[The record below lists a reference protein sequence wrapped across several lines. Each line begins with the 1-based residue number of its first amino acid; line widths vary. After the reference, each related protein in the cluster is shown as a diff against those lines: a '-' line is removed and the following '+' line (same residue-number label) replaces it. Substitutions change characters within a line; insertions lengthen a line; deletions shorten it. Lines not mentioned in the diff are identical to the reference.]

1 MAKEKTARDYERELK
16 KMIKGR
22 TGKEC
27 EAWLLPQITLTA
39 SNMVMI
45 KRIETAISEADLTTI
60 VSGSMGQAKTE
71 INPLIP
77 YYDKLQRTL
86 LAQLEALGLNYNV
99 TPKKVTE
106 NTKQGGKEQDVLKQ
120 TLDIAMEGTRNEGY
134 LY

>member
-1 MAKEKTARDYERELK
+1 MAKTKTARDYERELK

-27 EAWLLPQITLTA
+27 EAWLLPQIELTA

-60 VSGSMGQAKTE
+60 VSGLISVLACP
-71 INPLIP
+71 IDPLIP

-120 TLDIAMEGTRNEGY
+120 TLDIAMEGTRNEGD

>member
-1 MAKEKTARDYERELK
+1 M
-16 KMIKGR
+16 
-22 TGKEC
+22 
-27 EAWLLPQITLTA
+27 PQITLTA

-120 TLDIAMEGTRNEGY
+120 TLDIAMEGMTNEGN
-134 LY
+134 L